1 MNGKWSLRKKENG
14 FVLFVNGQ
22 EAVDIF
28 NKKLGFVTTIQPGK
42 DSSQI
47 WVSFLFFFFFFSL
60 FLTQHRLNS
69 ALARRFRS
77 GYKGRRGGGG
87 HVPGLMPVIRWST
100 ICSMSRM
107 SAVRDVEQI

>member
-47 WVSFLFFFFFFSL
+47 WVSFFFFFSFF
-60 FLTQHRLNS
+60 FLSLLNATS
-69 ALARRFRS
+69 IEQRT
-77 GYKGRRGGGG
+77 GPK
-87 HVPGLMPVIRWST
+87 VQ
-100 ICSMSRM
+100 
-107 SAVRDVEQI
+107 VRI